1 MALAFNRTI
10 ESPGVEIREIDL
22 PLYAGLPVGTNV
34 MAMGFA
40 CQGPIDELL
49 NITSIDEFEAIYG
62 KPKNAA
68 ERYFY
73 HTCRQI
79 LLKNGNLVAT
89 RLPYGESDGEG
100 YGSEYSILAYPL
112 ASDTAT
118 LSTVCSVL
126 NEYNT
131 ANTWS
136 TIITGGSAVSAAMIF
151 NSGSYTDAIVF
162 GGETASANNC
172 SAPYISSILGGLDG
186 WTNVVFSAPPVTNFG
201 SCGTDCVSA
210 ERNFTLWSADR
221 IIPVSG
227 ATSVEAVTAYRLGA
241 PRQMVIAEHE
251 YIKLSQGS
259 FLWTGEV
266 SALATDCSQ
275 FTDFNSLSAAG
286 MIVLNKNRVA
296 TNEYMESTYVLFAD
310 NSKVGYGT
318 DYDCVTG
325 FRTKINDLSSCDFF
339 PIKQSSLNFELT
351 GTYKASKGS
360 TSELIESIPS
370 YDLTP
375 PKFNDTLVMGIVKLR
390 KSIYNNQGVQQIVL
404 DQVLTESFIG
414 SLDMYRKEVP
424 VRGAVAE
431 TFFLEDIVNTSS
443 NTVQLLIN
451 PLVSQTDWTK
461 GVGTDV
467 DGNPIEVT
475 KQIRIKPEAQNGY
488 ALGPYVPNYT
498 RNKAREIG
506 NLGKKIERALRLAE
520 NVDYVPLDII
530 VEGGLGTIGAFIAV
544 ANEVKNTTNG
554 DQSQFYNLY
563 KGWDGGYYED
573 IYLPGILEDD
583 AVPPGEYLPGSPK
596 WVDTSLPDVSPSA
609 NDAPGIGVA
618 LKTPEYG
625 PNDRGGRD
633 SFIANE
639 YQGIFELF
647 HEFVEFTRRP
657 GTLLIA
663 DPLRHIFVQG
673 NKVISDCRL
682 WDEENSQMIDANFPQ
697 HIYWPLR
704 NLYAEVSTSYACVY
718 ANWVK
723 ALDTESNNQI
733 WLPFSG
739 FEAGIM
745 CDVDRNT
752 FPWFAPAGLN
762 RGRISGITQIGYNT
776 TQKQR
781 DLLYRHSLNPVVF
794 FPQDGFVVWGQK
806 TLLKTPSAFDRINVR
821 RLFLV
826 LEKATVAT
834 SRYFVFEPNTIFTRT
849 RLVDTIK
856 PIFERAK
863 NNEGLYDYM
872 IVCDERNNTPDTI
885 DRNELI
891 VDIYLKPVRTAEFI
905 LISFIATRTGQDFS
919 ELV

>member
-22 PLYAGLPVGTNV
+22 SLYAGLPVGTNV
-34 MAMGFA
+34 MALGFA
-40 CQGPIDELL
+40 RQGPIDELL
-49 NITSIDEFEAIYG
+49 NITSIEEFEAIYG
-62 KPKNAA
+62 RPKNAA

-73 HTCRQI
+73 HSCRQI
-79 LLKNGNLVAT
+79 LLKNGNLVAS

-100 YGSEYSILAYPL
+100 YGSQYSVLAYPFL
-112 ASDTAT
+112 ASA
-118 LSTVCSVL
+118 LSGVELSAVS
-126 NEYNT
+126 NV
-131 ANTWS
+131 
-136 TIITGGSAVSAAMIF
+136 SAVSAYQLGQPKQMII
-151 NSGSYTDAIVF
+151 D
-162 GGETASANNC
+162 
-172 SAPYISSILGGLDG
+172 
-186 WTNVVFSAPPVTNFG
+186 
-201 SCGTDCVSA
+201 
-210 ERNFTLWSADR
+210 
-221 IIPVSG
+221 
-227 ATSVEAVTAYRLGA
+227 
-241 PRQMVIAEHE
+241 EHE
-251 YIKLSQGS
+251 YTQLSQGS

-266 SALATDCSQ
+266 GALATSCAA

-286 MIVLNKNRVA
+286 MIVLNKNRIA
-296 TNEYMESTYVLFAD
+296 TNEYMESTYVLFGD
-310 NSKVGYGT
+310 NSKIGYGT
-318 DYDCVTG
+318 DYDCITG
-325 FRTKINDLSSCDFF
+325 FKTKINDLDSCDFF
-339 PIKQSSLNFELT
+339 PIRETSLNFTLT
-351 GTYKASKGS
+351 GTYKASRGS

-370 YDLTP
+370 YNLTP
-375 PKFNDTLVMGIVKLR
+375 PKFNDTLVMGIMKLR

-424 VRGAVAE
+424 LRGAVAE
-431 TFFLEDIVNTSS
+431 TFFLEDIVNANS
-443 NTVQLLIN
+443 NTIQLLVN
-451 PLVSQTDWTK
+451 PLISQTDWSK
-461 GVGTDV
+461 GVDV
-467 DGNPIEVT
+467 NDEETT
-475 KQIRIKPEAQNGY
+475 KSVRVNSAAMNGY

-520 NVDYVPLDII
+520 NIDYVPLDII
-530 VEGGLGTIGAFIAV
+530 VEGGLGTINTFVNIAS
-544 ANEVKNTTNG
+544 AIKAEPTSG
-554 DQSQFYNLY
+554 FYSLYQS
-563 KGWDGGYYED
+563 WDGGYYDD
-573 IYLPGILEDD
+573 IYLPGVLEKD
-583 AVPPGEYLPGSPK
+583 ATISELAS
-596 WVDTSLPDVSPSA
+596 T
-609 NDAPGIGVA
+609 A
-618 LKTPEYG
+618 LLTPETG
-625 PNDRGGRD
+625 PNQVGGRD
-633 SFIANE
+633 SYVADQ
-639 YQGIFELF
+639 YQGIFNLF
-647 HEFVEFTRRP
+647 HEFCEFTRRP
-657 GTLLIA
+657 GTLFIA

-673 NKVISDCRL
+673 NKVIGECRL
-682 WDEENSQMIDANFPQ
+682 WDEENGIMIDANFPQ

-704 NLYAEVSTSYACVY
+704 NLYSEVSTSYACVY

-723 ALDTESNNQI
+723 VLDTESNNQV

>member
-22 PLYAGLPVGTNV
+22 SLYAGLPVGTNV
-34 MAMGFA
+34 MALGFA
-40 CQGPIDELL
+40 QQGPIDELL
-49 NITSIDEFEAIYG
+49 NITSISEFESIYG

-73 HTCRQI
+73 HTARQI

-89 RLPYGESDGEG
+89 RLPYGEDDGEG
-100 YGSEYSILAYPL
+100 YGSEYSVLAYPVVP
-112 ASDTAT
+112 DAT
-118 LSTVCSVL
+118 TIDSV
-126 NEYNT
+126 
-131 ANTWS
+131 S
-136 TIITGGSAVSAAMIF
+136 
-151 NSGSYTDAIVF
+151 SYTLGEPKQMIV
-162 GGETASANNC
+162 
-172 SAPYISSILGGLDG
+172 
-186 WTNVVFSAPPVTNFG
+186 
-201 SCGTDCVSA
+201 
-210 ERNFTLWSADR
+210 
-221 IIPVSG
+221 
-227 ATSVEAVTAYRLGA
+227 
-241 PRQMVIAEHE
+241 AEHD
-251 YIKLSQGS
+251 YTRLAQGN

-266 SALATDCSQ
+266 SSLATECSA
-275 FTDFNSLSAAG
+275 FTDFNSLSSAG
-286 MIVLNKNRVA
+286 MIVLNKNRIA
-296 TNEYMESTYVLFAD
+296 TNEYMESTYVVFAD
-310 NSKVGYGT
+310 NTKVGYGT
-318 DYDCVTG
+318 NYDCVTG
-325 FRTKINDLSSCDFF
+325 FKTKVNDLSTCDFF
-339 PIKQSSLNFELT
+339 PIKETSLNFELT
-351 GTYKASKGS
+351 GTYKASIGS
-360 TSELIESIPS
+360 TSEIIESIPS

-375 PKFNDTLVMGIVKLR
+375 AKFNDTLVLGVIKLR
-390 KSIYNNQGVQQIVL
+390 KSIYNNQGVTQITL
-404 DQVLTESFIG
+404 DQVLTESYVG

-424 VRGAVAE
+424 ARGTTPE
-431 TFFLEDIVNTSS
+431 TFFLEDIVNS
-443 NTVQLLIN
+443 NSQSIQLLVN
-451 PLVSQTDWTK
+451 PLVSQTTWSN
-461 GVGTDV
+461 GVLSGTDT
-467 DGNPIEVT
+467 T
-475 KQIRIKPEAQNGY
+475 KQIRVDDVTMNGY
-488 ALGPYVPNYT
+488 AIGPYVPNYV
-498 RNKAREIG
+498 RNKAKEIG
-506 NLGKKIERALRLAE
+506 NLTAKIERALRLAE
-520 NVDYVPLDII
+520 NVDYVPLDVIT
-530 VEGGLGTIGAFIAV
+530 EGGLGTIGAFIKV
-544 ANEVKNTTNG
+544 AEEIKTNG
-554 DQSQFYNLY
+554 AASEFFDLY
-563 KGWDGGYYED
+563 SNWDGGYYDD
-573 IYLPGILEDD
+573 IYLPGVLETTTTP
-583 AVPPGEYLPGSPK
+583 AMS
-596 WVDTSLPDVSPSA
+596 S
-609 NDAPGIGVA
+609 VA
-618 LKTPEYG
+618 LLTPENG
-625 PNDRGGRD
+625 PNESSGRD
-633 SFIANE
+633 SFIAE
-639 YQGIFELF
+639 QYQAVFNIF
-647 HEFVEFTRRP
+647 HEFCEFTRRP
-657 GTLLIA
+657 GTLFIA
-663 DPLRHIFVQG
+663 DPLKHIFVQG
-673 NKVISDCRL
+673 NKVIGECRL
-682 WDEENSQMIDANFPQ
+682 WDENDSKMIDANFPQ

-723 ALDTESNNQI
+723 AQDTESNNQV

-762 RGRISGITQIGYNT
+762 RGRVSGITQIGYNT

>member
-22 PLYAGLPVGTNV
+22 SLYAGLPVGTNV

-40 CQGPIDELL
+40 RQGPIDELL

-73 HTCRQI
+73 HSCRQI

-100 YGSEYSILAYPL
+100 YGSEYSILAYPM
-112 ASDTAT
+112 AADTAT
-118 LSTVCSVL
+118 LSTVCVVM

-131 ANTWS
+131 YNTWS
-136 TIITGGSAVSAAMIF
+136 DSLTGEFLTSVAMSSYF
-151 NSGSYTDAIVF
+151 TKSDPYTDIQIF
-162 GGETASANNC
+162 GGEGVSANNC
-172 SAPYISSILGGLDG
+172 SFPFLSAILGETDG
-186 WTNVVFSAPPVTNFG
+186 WTNVVYTSNTPVVATIPG
-201 SCGTDCVSA
+201 GYEIT
-210 ERNFTLWSADR
+210 RTFTLWSADR
-221 IIPVSG
+221 IIPVSDT
-227 ATSVEAVTAYRLGA
+227 TSVSAVSAYRLGE
-241 PRQMVIAEHE
+241 PKQMIIDEHE
-251 YIKLSQGS
+251 YTQLSQGS

-266 SALATDCSQ
+266 SALASDCSQ
-275 FTDFNSLSAAG
+275 FTDFQSLSAAG

-296 TNEYMESTYVLFAD
+296 TNEYMESTYILLAD

-318 DYDCVTG
+318 DYDCITG
-325 FRTKINDLSSCDFF
+325 FKTKINDLDSCDFF
-339 PIKQSSLNFELT
+339 PIRESSLNFELT
-351 GTYKASKGS
+351 GTYKASRGS
-360 TSELIESIPS
+360 TSELIESIAT

-375 PKFNDTLVMGIVKLR
+375 PKYNDTLVMGVLKLR

-404 DQVLTESFIG
+404 DQVVQESFIG
-414 SLDMYRKEVP
+414 SMDMYRKEVP

-431 TFFLEDIVNTSS
+431 TFFLEDIVNDSS
-443 NTVQLLIN
+443 NTIQLLIN
-451 PLVSQTDWTK
+451 PLVSKTDWSK
-461 GVGTDV
+461 GTDING
-467 DGNPIEVT
+467 DEST
-475 KQIRIKPEAQNGY
+475 KEIRVNDEAMNGY
-488 ALGPYVPNYT
+488 ALGAYVPNYT

-506 NLGKKIERALRLAE
+506 NLGAKIERALRLAE
-520 NVDYVPLDII
+520 NIDYVPLDII
-530 VEGGLGTIGAFIAV
+530 VEAGLGTIGTYCAV
-544 ANEVKNTTNG
+544 ANEIKNTTG
-554 DQSQFYNLY
+554 GSSSKFYNLY
-563 KGWDGGYYED
+563 SGWDGGYYD
-573 IYLPGILEDD
+573 DMYLPGILEDD
-583 AVPPGEYLPGSPK
+583 AVVAGTYLPGTPK
-596 WVDTSLPDVSPSA
+596 YVDISQPGVSPNA

-639 YQGIFELF
+639 YQGYFELF
-647 HEFVEFTRRP
+647 REFAEFTRRP
-657 GTLLIA
+657 GTLFIA

-673 NKVISDCRL
+673 NKVIGECRL
-682 WDEENSQMIDANFPQ
+682 WDEENSEMIDANFPQ

-704 NLYAEVSTSYACVY
+704 NLYAESSTSYSCVY

-723 ALDTESNNQI
+723 ALDTESNNQV

-806 TLLKTPSAFDRINVR
+806 TLLKNPSAFDRINVR

>member
-22 PLYAGLPVGTNV
+22 SLYAGLPVGTNV
-34 MAMGFA
+34 MALGFTQ
-40 CQGPIDELL
+40 QGPIDELL
-49 NITSIDEFEAIYG
+49 NITSISEFEQIYG

-73 HTCRQI
+73 HTARQI
-79 LLKNGNLVAT
+79 LLKNGNLVAS
-89 RLPYGESDGEG
+89 RLPYGEDDGEG
-100 YGSEYSILAYPL
+100 YGSEYSVLAYPL
-112 ASDTAT
+112 APIA
-118 LSTVCSVL
+118 LSGGSLTSV
-126 NEYNT
+126 
-131 ANTWS
+131 
-136 TIITGGSAVSAAMIF
+136 SAVSSYVLGEPKQMI
-151 NSGSYTDAIVF
+151 
-162 GGETASANNC
+162 
-172 SAPYISSILGGLDG
+172 LD
-186 WTNVVFSAPPVTNFG
+186 
-201 SCGTDCVSA
+201 
-210 ERNFTLWSADR
+210 
-221 IIPVSG
+221 
-227 ATSVEAVTAYRLGA
+227 
-241 PRQMVIAEHE
+241 EHE
-251 YIKLSQGS
+251 YTRLSQGN
-259 FLWTGEV
+259 FIWTGEV
-266 SALATDCSQ
+266 SALATDCSE
-275 FTDFNSLSAAG
+275 FTDFYSLSTAG
-286 MIVLNKNRVA
+286 LIVLNKNRVA
-296 TNEYMESTYVLFAD
+296 TNEYMESTYITFAD

-318 DYDCVTG
+318 DYDCITG
-325 FRTKINDLSSCDFF
+325 FKTKINDLDVCDFF
-339 PIKQSSLNFELT
+339 PIRESSLNFELT
-351 GTYKASKGS
+351 GTYKASRGS
-360 TSELIESIPS
+360 TSEIIESIPS

-375 PKFNDTLVMGIVKLR
+375 SKFNNTFVLGVIKLR
-390 KSIYNNQGVQQIVL
+390 KSIYNNQGVTQITL
-404 DQVLTESFIG
+404 DQILTESFVG
-414 SLDMYRKEVP
+414 SLDMYREEVP
-424 VRGAVAE
+424 LRGATPE
-431 TFFLEDIVNTSS
+431 TFFLEDIVNRDS
-443 NTVQLLIN
+443 NSIQMIVN
-451 PLVSQTDWTK
+451 PLISQSDWTK
-461 GVGTDV
+461 GTDNLGNDTTKNVRV
-467 DGNPIEVT
+467 DDT
-475 KQIRIKPEAQNGY
+475 AMNGY
-488 ALGPYVPNYT
+488 TLGSYVPNYT
-498 RNKAREIG
+498 RNKAKEIG
-506 NLGKKIERALRLAE
+506 NLSAKIERALRLAE
-520 NVDYVPLDII
+520 NIDYVPLDI
-530 VEGGLGTIGAFIAV
+530 VAEGGLGTIGAFIKV
-544 ANEVKNTTNG
+544 ANEIKTNG
-554 DQSQFYNLY
+554 TTSQFYDLY
-563 KGWDGGYYED
+563 RNWDGGYYED
-573 IYLPGILEDD
+573 IYLPGILETD
-583 AVPPGEYLPGSPK
+583 ANTPVLS
-596 WVDTSLPDVSPSA
+596 
-609 NDAPGIGVA
+609 NVA
-618 LKTPEYG
+618 LITPEFG
-625 PNDRGGRD
+625 PNDVGGRD

-639 YQGIFELF
+639 YQGIFSLF
-647 HEFVEFTRRP
+647 HEFCEFTRRP
-657 GTLLIA
+657 GTLFIA

-673 NKVISDCRL
+673 NKVIGECRL
-682 WDEENSQMIDANFPQ
+682 WDENESKMVDANFPQ

-704 NLYAEVSTSYACVY
+704 NLYAEVSTSYACTY

-723 ALDTESNNQI
+723 VLDSESNSQT

-762 RGRISGITQIGYNT
+762 RGRVSGITQIGYNT